1 LDTKDTILGTI
12 GRTPMVRLQKL
23 FRKPGVEILMKL
35 EGFNPCG
42 SVKER
47 IALSIVEGA
56 ERDGSLKP
64 GMTLVES
71 SSGNTGIGL
80 AMVAAVK
87 GYPCVV
93 TMAKKVSVERRKMIK
108 AFGAELV
115 LVDGGSDDAWDRADA
130 IAASDSKKY
139 YRVHQYKSRYNAEM
153 HYRTTGPEIWE
164 QAGGKVDVLV
174 ATLGTCGTI
183 MGLGRFLREK
193 NSKLRIVSVEPPE
206 KHEQQG
212 IRNLTANRVPEIFDK
227 SIVDDR
233 VIVQDDVALKTAKD
247 LALREGIFAGIS
259 SGTAVWAAIEQ
270 AKRLVKGTVVTI
282 LPDRGEKYLS
292 TPLFDS

>member
-1 LDTKDTILGTI
+1 
-12 GRTPMVRLQKL
+12 MVRLQKL
-23 FRKPGVEILMKL
+23 FQKPGVEILMKL

-56 ERDGSLKP
+56 ERDGSLQP

-87 GYPCVV
+87 GYPCLI

-130 IAASDSKKY
+130 IAASDPKKY
-139 YRVHQYKSRYNAEM
+139 YRVHQYKSRYNADM
-153 HYRTTGPEIWE
+153 HYRTTGPEVWN
-164 QAGGKVDVLV
+164 QSGGNVDVLV
-174 ATLGTCGTI
+174 VTLGTCGTI
-183 MGLGRFLREK
+183 MGLGKFLREK
-193 NSKLRIVSVEPPE
+193 NPRLRIVSVEPPE

-212 IRNLTANRVPEIFDK
+212 IRNLTANRVPEIFDA
-227 SIVDDR
+227 SIVDER
-233 VIVQDDVALKTAKD
+233 MIVQDDAAFRTTKD
-247 LALREGIFAGIS
+247 LALKEGIFAGIS
-259 SGTAVWAAIEQ
+259 SGTAVWASIEQ
-270 AKRLVKGTVVTI
+270 AKKLAKGTIVTL

-292 TPLFDS
+292 TPLFDA